1 MNQYEEKEPVFFGKI
16 TAGITHEIKNVLA
29 IIQQSS
35 GLIEDIMSISP
46 EAPILHQDKIQAS
59 LSRIKDQIKRGTE
72 LTGRLNKFAHGTHK
86 SIAKVDLY
94 EITEQLVF
102 LSMRFAK
109 NKKVVLKIHPPDQT
123 ISIVTYQV
131 QLQKALFKCIE
142 CCLDLMTQGGEI
154 NIYPQKDD
162 EKLKVY
168 FLCEGDSPLEA
179 SFANNISVSEKWPV
193 LQEITTSLGGLVKT
207 DESTSGILLILPSA
221 LKE

>member
-1 MNQYEEKEPVFFGKI
+1 MDTHEEKELVFFGKI

-46 EAPILHQDKIQAS
+46 EAPILHQEKIQAS

-72 LTGRLNKFAHGTHK
+72 ITGRLNKFAHSTHE
-86 SIAKVDLY
+86 SIAEVDLY

-102 LSMRFAK
+102 LSMHFARNK
-109 NKKVVLKIHPPDQT
+109 NVVLKIHPPDQM
-123 ISIVTYQV
+123 IFIVIYQV
-131 QLQKALFKCIE
+131 QLQMVLFKCIE
-142 CCLDLMTQGGEI
+142 CCLDLMTQGGQI

-168 FLCEGDSPLEA
+168 FSCEGDSSLET
-179 SFANNISVSEKWPV
+179 SFVNNLSISEKWPV
-193 LQEITTSLGGLVKT
+193 LQENATFLGGFVEI
-207 DESTSGILLILPSA
+207 DESNPGILLILPSA
-221 LKE
+221 L